1 MKLKLVILNLTIM
14 QTTFLSA
21 VFLTALG
28 YLLSFYP
35 HLMERYGITLDSAAL
50 QFSGAIIAA
59 IFWVS
64 YITGTD
70 TDCKKIKVDIPLFSR
85 NPTYKACSYAMYTG
99 PLGCTDVCIT
109 FL

>member
-1 MKLKLVILNLTIM
+1 M

-28 YLLSFYP
+28 FLLSFYP
-35 HLMERYGITLDSAAL
+35 DLIERYGITLDSAAL

-64 YITGTD
+64 YVTGTN
-70 TDCKKIKVDIPLFSR
+70 TDHKKYQGRYTFIFDKSY
-85 NPTYKACSYAMYTG
+85 YKAYTCSS
-99 PLGCTDVCIT
+99 
-109 FL
+109 